1 MNSSLQYTKRL
12 VSFMVFEQEGDK
24 MGDRS
29 SLDEEASMTKMQDMI
44 DDEDN
49 SKIDQ
54 DDQQQ
59 ISA

>member
-1 MNSSLQYTKRL
+1 
-12 VSFMVFEQEGDK
+12 
-24 MGDRS
+24 MGS

-59 ISA
+59 ISAQRAQPLKNGRAGTA